1 MPTPTS
7 ATPAMVDEVAG
18 LEEVV
23 LTKDGARPLTTADAA
38 DTSAPAS
45 TNGAVPEPVPAPT
58 DTAAP
63 PAVAPT
69 ETPAP
74 APAPVAT
81 PVLSQTPKAVEVI
94 PAGTAPAVAP
104 AAATPAPAE
113 TPTVTPAVAPATP
126 ASEAGPTEAE
136 RLQGLVTYGAAQ
148 AEDARRAAQGAA
160 DRRAVPLARKLE
172 AAEVTQKEQ
181 AKQIRELQTN
191 GLSDEEREGLMEKFA
206 QDDERTELN
215 SYRQELV
222 DFHRTVYIDSLSFEF
237 GQYGITPESL
247 EQIEKPEEMELV
259 CERTKST
266 FVIEEAKKGVTPE
279 AVAATESAPATP
291 TPAPAPAPVVAPAAA
306 VAQVPAGATAPSDVG
321 SGSAPAET
329 PTFNDGRSS
338 GALQE
343 NLDNMGWD
351 TVRLPRS

>member
-1 MPTPTS
+1 
-7 ATPAMVDEVAG
+7 MVDEVAG

-23 LTKDGARPLTTADAA
+23 LTKDGVRPLTATDAA

-45 TNGAVPEPVPAPT
+45 NGATPETAPAPT

-94 PAGTAPAVAP
+94 PAGTAPAAAP

-113 TPTVTPAVAPATP
+113 TATATPAAAPVTPAP
-126 ASEAGPTEAE
+126 EAGPTEAD
-136 RLQGLVTYGAAQ
+136 RLKGLVDYGAAQ
-148 AEDARRAAQGAA
+148 AEEARRTAQGAG
-160 DRRAVPLARKLE
+160 DRRAQALDRQLKT
-172 AAEVTQKEQ
+172 AEVTQKEQ

-191 GLSDEEREGLMEKFA
+191 GLSDEERDGLMEKFA
-206 QDDERTELN
+206 QDDERAELN

-237 GQYGITPESL
+237 SQFGVTRETL
-247 EQIEKPEEMELV
+247 EQIETPEEMELV

-266 FVIEEAKKGVTPE
+266 FVVDQAKKGVTPE
-279 AVAATESAPATP
+279 AVAATETAPAA
-291 TPAPAPAPVVAPAAA
+291 PAPAPAPAPAQATPAA

-321 SGSAPAET
+321 TGSAPAET